1 MDDNDGG
8 DDDDMRLIMMMA
20 TEVFS
25 SFNVAVYSRKLF
37 IGQRKIIWSSYF
49 VDYKEHLQML
59 ININARHSH
68 VNSLVWQPNN
78 NKTFCG

>member
-8 DDDDMRLIMMMA
+8 DDDNMMLIMMMA
-20 TEVFS
+20 TEVF
-25 SFNVAVYSRKLF
+25 FLHVAVYSRNYSL
-37 IGQRKIIWSSYF
+37 GRGNWSSYS